1 MTILHARDEL
11 LSSMYKLP
19 LSLFLFYTKYTN
31 SASAFTFTLQIS
43 LNAANNGHH
52 TSRIKES
59 HNTCPLL
66 FKTKYAQRQNS
77 HQWKRA
83 LLTIQRPAGYTTHGG
98 LATRVT
104 GAPRKENDTDQ
115 NKADSI

>member
-1 MTILHARDEL
+1 
-11 LSSMYKLP
+11 MYKQL

-31 SASAFTFTLQIS
+31 SDFAFTFTLQIS

-77 HQWKRA
+77 HQWK
-83 LLTIQRPAGYTTHGG
+83 GG
-98 LATRVT
+98 AVDNT
-104 GAPRKENDTDQ
+104 GAGGVHDPRRPGNHGSLEHREER
-115 NKADSI
+115 I